1 MALIFLTHREG
12 LALIEANLKTGS
24 LRNKKAYISR
34 RHNCFPFLSDMTRPK
49 NKPRNSILMMC
60 HPDLSSAFVWLK
72 ICYIQVYLFTTFWH
86 FVWLAFVHARSSTGL
101 GTTLESG
108 ASPRTSPETGR
119 ASAHIDVRWERA
131 GSLQRSKELVGLGD
145 DSIKCVSQEREIEMV
160 TLRSLIIIRF
170 WETAHLP
177 LP

>member
-1 MALIFLTHREG
+1 MDLQLRWRWSSLTHREG

-24 LRNKKAYISR
+24 LRNKEANISR
-34 RHNCFPFLSDMTRPK
+34 RHNCFPSLSDMTRPK

-86 FVWLAFVHARSSTGL
+86 FVCGSPLYTLDRVLVL

-108 ASPRTSPETGR
+108 ASPGTSPETGS
-119 ASAHIDVRWERA
+119 ASASHWCPLWEGRPTSEVQGA
-131 GSLQRSKELVGLGD
+131 CWPWR
-145 DSIKCVSQEREIEMV
+145 R
-160 TLRSLIIIRF
+160 
-170 WETAHLP
+170 
-177 LP
+177 